1 MMIKKLAIVSLSA
14 GVLGEDFV
22 KHELEIGL
30 KRLTDL
36 GLKVSF
42 MPNALKGIDYLK

>member
-14 GVLGEDFV
+14 GVLGEDFI

-30 KRLTDL
+30 KKADRPWPRGELYAQCAQ
-36 GLKVSF
+36 G
-42 MPNALKGIDYLK
+42 N